1 MVRGSAKLEN
11 GATGLP
17 SVFLPLMDASP
28 TRTLCVYDDETATV
42 GGSKLLRGSSGVD
55 GCHAILSVLRS
66 VQAKLCFPK
75 RDVHNGLLL
84 ALSKVKLA
92 VWKSMEP
99 RQCADWADTH
109 TKRIR
114 NLCRAV
120 AQGEL
125 RSPSAERTRA
135 LPWRRRVDHDHDN
148 NIDGSGGVIRI
159 MFRAIIT
166 ASSLESCG
174 HDAQRQRRL
183 DGRKCRCRLRPHMVE
198 AEWAD
203 GHRKAISV
211 LHVGRTQHLQRQQ
224 TTSKFPHEPI
234 WQSTMMTTGHT
245 VRHEFR
251 DFVFA

>member
-1 MVRGSAKLEN
+1 MSTTTRRPQLVDPSSCGDHLVSTV
-11 GATGLP
+11 ATRSCP
-17 SVFLPLMDASP
+17 S
-28 TRTLCVYDDETATV
+28 C
-42 GGSKLLRGSSGVD
+42 GQCK
-55 GCHAILSVLRS
+55 RS
-66 VQAKLCFPK
+66 FDFPK

-174 HDAQRQRRL
+174 HGAPRQRRL

-224 TTSKFPHEPI
+224 TTSKSPHEPF
-234 WQSTMMTTGHT
+234 WQSTMVTTGHK
-245 VRHEFR
+245 VKAWISRLRLRLSMRVIYFPVGSISCL
-251 DFVFA
+251 FGYK